1 MGKYMKTITM
11 NVEKIPNNKFM
22 KILIGCG
29 ATLEQLKNYEWFID
43 KIDNNKYHCIG
54 YHPVAARID
63 LISEFYI

>member
-1 MGKYMKTITM
+1 MKTIIINDKRIST
-11 NVEKIPNNKFM
+11 NNFM